1 MRPIGYQPGL
11 TASQPQ
17 QDTSLRRRQRP
28 RQAQVMA
35 YGTFVS
41 EMPQYRLHPVL
52 AAGREIYR
60 EADHAILVDRLAYL
74 HGVGEARAVQRLAQT
89 LRRILRILPADHAK
103 AGEGPDFG
111 LAA

>member
-1 MRPIGYQPGL
+1 MRISDWSSDVCSSDL
-11 TASQPQ
+11 
-17 QDTSLRRRQRP
+17 SLRRRQRP

-89 LRRILRILPADHAK
+89 LRRILRILDRKSTRLNSSP
-103 AGEGPDFG
+103 
-111 LAA
+111 

>member
-1 MRPIGYQPGL
+1 
-11 TASQPQ
+11 
-17 QDTSLRRRQRP
+17 
-28 RQAQVMA
+28 MA

-89 LRRILRILPADHAK
+89 LRRILRILQADHAK
-103 AGEGPDFG
+103 ARSEEHTSE
-111 LAA
+111 LQSLMRTSYAVCCVNKKTKHTTVTTT